1 MQLMNRNIKILSRR
15 LYSLSLKNLS
25 WIEDAQLIF
34 LIFHTLVCNFF
45 LHHHFYP
52 AKFTDTYGKLEK
64 IN

>member
-34 LIFHTLVCNFF
+34 LIFHTFVCNFF
-45 LHHHFYP
+45 PHQQFYP
-52 AKFTDTYGKLEK
+52 AKFTDMYGKLEK